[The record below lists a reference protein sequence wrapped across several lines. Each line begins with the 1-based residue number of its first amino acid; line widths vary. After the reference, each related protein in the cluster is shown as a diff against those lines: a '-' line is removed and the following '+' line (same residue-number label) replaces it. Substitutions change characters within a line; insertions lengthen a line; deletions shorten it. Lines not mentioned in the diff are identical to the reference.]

1 MIFVVPDIAGTPT
14 GGNIYNRR
22 VLDHWPTGTPTV
34 VTWPVDAPPSDPVR
48 GITQGG
54 SPDATVLIDS
64 LCMKHADAIRTLR
77 ERRPRARIAV
87 LAHYLACVDP
97 RKQDSDTAQAE
108 RDLLPLLDGA
118 ITTSAFVKD
127 RLIREDLPESS
138 ITVAAPGLDRQFRRD
153 DADTGSGL
161 RKNERAIPQLLTV
174 ANVLPGK
181 GLDVLLRALEQLPD
195 QAWRW
200 RLIGG
205 TDLDPD
211 YGARFRDMLNRTS
224 FRDCVAWN
232 GTVEAADM
240 PAAYDAAD
248 VFVLPTHF
256 ETCSMATREAMA
268 RGCAVVASDVGGLP
282 DNFGG
287 PHSGGQTAGVLVPP
301 NDPDALAETLRNLL
315 TDPDRRASLARK
327 ALAQSQSFPSWET
340 TAARCADAL
349 RRLRVP
355 SLSPTERT
363 PRSSGE
369 ETGASREP

>member
-22 VLDHWPTGTPTV
+22 VLDHWPSDTPTV
-34 VTWPVDAPPSDPVR
+34 VTWPVDTSPADPAQYIEPR
-48 GITQGG
+48 
-54 SPDATVLIDS
+54 ATVLIDS
-64 LCMKHADAIRTLR
+64 LCLKHAGAIRTLR
-77 ERRPRARIAV
+77 EHCPEARLTI

-97 RKQDSDTAQAE
+97 RKRDSDAAQVE
-108 RDLLPLLDGA
+108 RGLLPLFDGA

-127 RLIREDLPESS
+127 QLVRAGMPEVSV
-138 ITVAAPGLDRQFRRD
+138 TVAAPGLDKRFRHADVD
-153 DADTGSGL
+153 DGNEP
-161 RKNERAIPQLLTV
+161 RKNGGDIPQLLTV

-181 GLDVLLRALEQLPD
+181 GLDVLLRALEALSGR
-195 QAWRW
+195 AWTW

-211 YGARFRDMLNRTS
+211 YGAHFRDMLNGWS
-224 FRDCVAWN
+224 LRDRVVWN

-282 DNFGG
+282 TNFVGRDF
-287 PHSGGQTAGVLVPP
+287 SCRDAGVLVPP
-301 NDPDALAETLRNLL
+301 DDHLALAEALRQLL
-315 TDPDRRASLARK
+315 ATPARRDALARK
-327 ALAQSQSFPSWET
+327 ALAQSQSFPSWAT
-340 TAARCADAL
+340 TAERCADAL
-349 RRLRVP
+349 RRPRRP
-355 SLSPTERT
+355 SADRTERD
-363 PRSSGE
+363 
-369 ETGASREP
+369 TGAGREP

>member
-34 VTWPVDAPPSDPVR
+34 VTWPVDALPPDPTK
-48 GITQGG
+48 GIAPG
-54 SPDATVLIDS
+54 ATVLVDS
-64 LCMKHADAIRTLR
+64 LCLKHADAIRTLR
-77 ERRPRARIAV
+77 TNRPEASTAV

-97 RKQDSDTAQAE
+97 REKDSDGAQSE

-127 RLIREDLPESS
+127 QLVREGMPGPS
-138 ITVAAPGLDRQFRRD
+138 ITVAAPGLDDRFRLSPNETD
-153 DADTGSGL
+153 DAHQT
-161 RKNERAIPQLLTV
+161 NEADVPHLLTV

-181 GLDVLLRALEQLPD
+181 GLDVLLEALKHLADRA
-195 QAWRW
+195 WTW

-205 TDLDPD
+205 TDLDPE
-211 YGARFRDMLNRTS
+211 YGARFRGMLNQTS
-224 FRDCVAWN
+224 FRDRIVWN
-232 GTVEAADM
+232 GTVASADM

-287 PHSGGQTAGVLVPP
+287 RDAGVLVPP
-301 NDPDALAETLRNLL
+301 NDPGTLAQALGDLL
-315 TDPDRRASLARK
+315 TDPAHRASLARE

-340 TAARCADAL
+340 TATRCADAL
-349 RRLRVP
+349 RHLRRP
-355 SLSPTERT
+355 SPTRTERT
-363 PRSSGE
+363 LRSSDDMG
-369 ETGASREP
+369 TGREP